1 MADELDQL
9 IARSRGVK
17 MTSDEAEK
25 QRRSFAYG
33 NSKIENPRISRK
45 SIDKAAAALAKK
57 NGSNDNKR

>member
-1 MADELDQL
+1 MTDELQQL

-33 NSKIENPRISRK
+33 NSKIENARISRK
-45 SIDKAAAALAKK
+45 SIDKAAKTLANK

>member
-1 MADELDQL
+1 MADELQQL
-9 IARSRGVK
+9 IARARGVR
-17 MTSDEAEK
+17 MTADEAEK

-45 SIDKAAAALAKK
+45 SINKAAAALAKK

>member
-1 MADELDQL
+1 MADDLQRL
-9 IARSRGVK
+9 IARARGVR

-33 NSKIENPRISRK
+33 NSKIENARISRK
-45 SIDKAAAALAKK
+45 SINKAAAALAKK